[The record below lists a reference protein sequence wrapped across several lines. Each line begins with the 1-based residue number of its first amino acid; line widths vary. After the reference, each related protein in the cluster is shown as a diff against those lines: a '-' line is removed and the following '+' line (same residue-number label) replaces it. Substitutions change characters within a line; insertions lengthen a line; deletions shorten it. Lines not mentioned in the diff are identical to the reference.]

1 MVWVPVAVRLVAN
14 CYTPFTLGPT
24 LPWTQLDCSLRTAA
38 RKQVSRRGFA
48 CARRHSDVT
57 CCSGIDMMAQYVSSV
72 NRKYM
77 TYVRYASRGGPDKA
91 VTRIYFRGC
100 WGTTS
105 GVVVIFYLWERI
117 HGEIMFANWHTD
129 RHAEEQSNTRRN
141 TPLPYQVW
149 SN

>member
-57 CCSGIDMMAQYVSSV
+57 CCSGIDMVAQYVSSV

-91 VTRIYFRGC
+91 VTRIYFRGVLGDDQRC
-100 WGTTS
+100 RGNFLFMGTHTWRNHVRELTRRQTRRRTIKHSSQYSSPLS
-105 GVVVIFYLWERI
+105 GVE
-117 HGEIMFANWHTD
+117 
-129 RHAEEQSNTRRN
+129 
-141 TPLPYQVW
+141 
-149 SN
+149 